1 MPTKLYPTD
10 VLQQA
15 QETLTAWKQVDAGL
29 ALGPLNV
36 GEIEANLSKA
46 GPIQSQMG
54 ALEAQLTNLRNQR
67 DELYITLWDQVKRAR
82 AGFKGIYGD
91 DSSQYEMI
99 GGTRRSERKR
109 PTRKKVA

>member
-10 VLQQA
+10 ILQQA
-15 QETLTAWKQVDAGL
+15 QETLAAWKKVDAGL

-36 GEIEANLSKA
+36 GEIEANLSKVD
-46 GPIQSQMG
+46 PIQMQISS
-54 ALEAQLTNLRNQR
+54 LEAELTGLRNQR
-67 DELYITLWDQVKRAR
+67 DELYIALWDQVKRAR

-91 DSSQYEMI
+91 DSSEYEII

-109 PTRKKVA
+109 PTRKKAE